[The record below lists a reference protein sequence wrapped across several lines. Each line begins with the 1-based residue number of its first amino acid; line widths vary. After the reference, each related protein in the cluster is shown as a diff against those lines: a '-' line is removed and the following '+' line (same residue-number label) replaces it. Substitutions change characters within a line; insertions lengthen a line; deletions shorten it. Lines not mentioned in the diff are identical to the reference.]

1 MAQTRDVIL
10 DAALAVIRDRGLG
23 KATTKAIAQQAG
35 LSEAALYK
43 YFADKEEI
51 FLGVLQ
57 ERSPGFAPLHAALT
71 SAPGSGTVEA
81 NLIAI
86 ATAAMAF
93 YYENFPLLGSIFGER
108 RVFEAHRTRL
118 TQKGAGPHK
127 VNQAVAG
134 YLRAEQ
140 QAGRVRPGADV
151 TASADLLV
159 GACFQHAFLCH
170 FQATPIDSRA
180 AGRYVRGLRPELAA

>member
-10 DAALAVIRDRGLG
+10 DAALGVIRERGLG
-23 KATTKAIAQQAG
+23 KATTKAIAQRAQ

-57 ERSPGFAPLHAALT
+57 ERSPGFAPLQAALT
-71 SAPGSGTVEA
+71 ATPGSATVEA

-93 YYENFPLLGSIFGER
+93 YHENFPLLGSIFGEP
-108 RVFEAHRTRL
+108 RVFDAHRNRL
-118 TQKGAGPHK
+118 IEKGAGPHK

-140 QAGRVRPGADV
+140 QSGRIRADADA
-151 TASADLLV
+151 TAAADLLV
-159 GACFQHAFLCH
+159 GSCFQHAFLCH
-170 FQATPIDSRA
+170 FQGKPVDRRA
-180 AGRYVRGLRPELAA
+180 AQRYVDLLLPALAP